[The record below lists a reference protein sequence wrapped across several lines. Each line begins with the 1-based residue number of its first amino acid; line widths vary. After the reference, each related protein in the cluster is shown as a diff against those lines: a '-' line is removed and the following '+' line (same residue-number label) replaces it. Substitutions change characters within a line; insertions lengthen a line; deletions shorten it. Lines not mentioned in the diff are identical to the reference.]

1 LIIALAGYDNN
12 PHKNSSGRRRT
23 TKKWNR
29 ELLDKKNKMTASGFV
44 TSF

>member
-1 LIIALAGYDNN
+1 LD
-12 PHKNSSGRRRT
+12 T
-23 TKKWNR
+23 TTTHTKIVADGGEQQKKWNR